1 MTNDEIL
8 NWVINEGIKLPS
20 KDTRVIINFNEDYD
34 VQICNL
40 NVVGRKNEWLV
51 TFQTDFPEGDIQ
63 IWNSFVI
70 DVDKRIIELT

>member
-8 NWVINEGIKLPS
+8 NWVINEGVKLPS
-20 KDTRVIINFNEDYD
+20 EDTRIIINFNEDYD

-70 DVDKRIIELT
+70 DEYKKIIELT